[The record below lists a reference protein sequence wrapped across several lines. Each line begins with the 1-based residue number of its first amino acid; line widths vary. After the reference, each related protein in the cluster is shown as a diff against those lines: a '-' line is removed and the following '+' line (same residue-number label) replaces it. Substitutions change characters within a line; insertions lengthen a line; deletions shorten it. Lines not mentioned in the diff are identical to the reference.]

1 MADDWS
7 LRSFLPEATEVI
19 REMEPHEAA
28 QAVLQFAYARPSDGH
43 GPLVAYT
50 FGLYDSIQGIP
61 SELHNEVRQVLAE
74 GWAWLVNQGLLIP
87 DLADVNKGFVLSRR
101 GRDLAQTGDFANF
114 LAERSLRREELHT
127 RIADKPCSDF
137 LRGDYSGAVFK
148 AMREV
153 EISVKKAANLVNSFI
168 GTKLMRKA
176 FDLDEG
182 PLTEDGVEKSE
193 CQAMSDL
200 FAGAIGLYKNP
211 SSHRDVDLDPRTAAD
226 VMTLASHLLR
236 IVDERAQANTRPT
249 AVNK

>member
-7 LRSFLPEATEVI
+7 LGSFLPEPAAAI
-19 REMEPHEAA
+19 LEMEPHEAG
-28 QAVLQFAYARPSDGH
+28 QAILQFANARPRSGH
-43 GPLVAYT
+43 GPLTAYT
-50 FGLYDSIQGIP
+50 FGLDASRQGIP
-61 SELHNEVRQVLAE
+61 EELLDEARQILTE
-74 GWAWLVNQGLLIP
+74 GWAWLVNHGLLIP
-87 DLADVNKGFVLSRR
+87 DLADVNKGFILSRR
-101 GRDLAQTGDFANF
+101 GRDLAQTGDLAKFV
-114 LAERSLRREELHT
+114 AERSLRREELHA

-153 EISVKKAANLVNSFI
+153 EISVREAAKLANSFI

-176 FDLDEG
+176 FDLDDG
-182 PLTEDGVEKSE
+182 PLTASGVEKSE

-211 SSHRDVDLDPRTAAD
+211 SSHRDVDVDPRMAAE

-236 IVDERAQANTRPT
+236 VVDDRAGVREKTD
-249 AVNK
+249 